1 MAAAVP
7 NQLLDLLRALRRR
20 RYQVVVPAILVAT
33 FGIAFAVIVPKRYRV
48 SMRIDI
54 GDRTRVESDARL
66 KNPQEVAVRREA
78 PSAHEHIV
86 NYTRV
91 KDFVESNL
99 SLWPD
104 YVQAKNDGER
114 FNFISKQILYK
125 NLSAQPTLRDVKG
138 GGTIFIE
145 ISYSDE
151 DPTRAAKLLDG
162 ISTAWLREVFETDRS
177 TLINERAK
185 FQDMIGAQQED
196 LQESER
202 RLYAL
207 YELLGIDPSATNT
220 DSRRDETGDRA
231 FRMLD
236 KAETELA
243 DVEMRLNGAEFELQ
257 QAEQRLKETPEM
269 LVSEEQLGSDDPQA
283 VLTKKQEQLAALEEE
298 IENLRPSNSTY
309 RRLKPKIDE
318 LRGEIRELESR
329 EPELDS
335 RLVEEP
341 NPRHEEYELTLRNK
355 RDEVGRLAALRAEL
369 SKNVEELKLETKAR
383 SAQYKG
389 LDELQNEVALA
400 RELVNRTRGEWQDRD
415 TSLQLLDA
423 SQQAWIISRPPLP
436 STASTQ
442 PNPWLLAAVSVVLGL
457 ALGIGLA
464 VLAEFARSCYRST
477 TDLASVMGVPVLGA
491 IETIVTRKERRR
503 LQLAHATAGLSTAV
517 IVGTIGWL
525 TWLWYSSPERLPL
538 EVQDAIERLRSA
550 LK

>member
-7 NQLLDLLRALRRR
+7 NQLLDLLRALKRR
-20 RYQVVVPAILVAT
+20 RYQVIVPAILVAT

-78 PSAHEHIV
+78 ASAHEHIV

-104 YVQAKNDGER
+104 YAQANNDGER
-114 FNFISKQILYK
+114 YNFISKRILK
-125 NLSAQPTLRDVKG
+125 DLSAQPTLRDAKG

-162 ISTAWLREVFETDRS
+162 ISAAWLKEMFESDRT
-177 TLINERAK
+177 TLLDERAE
-185 FQDMIGAQQED
+185 FQDMIGTQQAE
-196 LQESER
+196 LTESED
-202 RLYAL
+202 RLYAV
-207 YELLGIDPSATNT
+207 YERLGIDPSSSGLET
-220 DSRRDETGDRA
+220 RRDDPRDWA
-231 FRMLD
+231 FKQLD
-236 KAETELA
+236 KAKTELA
-243 DVEMRLNGAEFELQ
+243 DVEFTLELAQFEQL
-257 QAEQRLKETPEM
+257 QAEQLLRETPAVLRTE
-269 LVSEEQLGSDDPQA
+269 VTPEADDPDV
-283 VLTKKQEQLAALEEE
+283 VLAQHKKELVALEEE

-309 RRLKPKIDE
+309 KRLKPKIDALRQEIAE
-318 LRGEIRELESR
+318 LASQ
-329 EPELDS
+329 EPEVDS
-335 RLVEEP
+335 RWVEEP
-341 NPRHEEYELTLRNK
+341 NERYDEYDLALRSK
-355 RDEVGRLAALRAEL
+355 RDEVGRLGKKRDEL
-369 SKNVEELKLETKAR
+369 AQVVANLELETKAR
-383 SAQYKG
+383 SAQYKE
-389 LDELQNEVALA
+389 LDELENEVTLA
-400 RELVNRTRGEWQDRD
+400 RELVNRTRREWQDRD
-415 TSLQLLDA
+415 TSLQLLDR
-423 SQQAWIISRPPLP
+423 SQQAWIISKPPLP
-436 STASTQ
+436 SAASTQ
-442 PNPWLLAAVSVVLGL
+442 PNPWLLATVSVVLGL
-457 ALGIGLA
+457 ALGLGLA
-464 VLAEFARSCYRST
+464 VLTEFARSCYRST

-525 TWLWYSSPERLPL
+525 TWLWYSAPERLPL